1 VNRAELLLSVLADG
15 RPHSRHE
22 VFERVGF
29 MLTNNAASEL
39 RARGYDVEH
48 KVDGGLHTYHLAS
61 LLEGGAPNERASGPE
76 QPAPAVE
83 TSVASPVPQ
92 AGRRPEPASPP
103 SSGDAH
109 HADAASS
116 PEYAA
121 SVVSSPRDAAP
132 DSPTQVPGQ
141 LSILGGVA

>member
-1 VNRAELLLSVLADG
+1 VNRADLLLSVLRDG
-15 RPHSRHE
+15 RPHSRQD
-22 VFERVGF
+22 VFDAVGF

-39 RARGYDVEH
+39 RAQGH
-48 KVDGGLHTYHLAS
+48 NILHSIDGGLHTYQLSS
-61 LLEGGAPNERASGPE
+61 LLEEGDPNEPDGAL
-76 QPAPAVE
+76 AVDDI
-83 TSVASPVPQ
+83 VAMSPVPQ
-92 AGRRPEPASPP
+92 AGRRPEPASPS

-109 HADAASS
+109 PADAASS

>member
-1 VNRAELLLSVLADG
+1 VTGCEKVLARLRQGTASHMELYGLGVIAHSRIAELRSKGHRIECVRKADG
-15 RPHSRHE
+15 
-22 VFERVGF
+22 
-29 MLTNNAASEL
+29 L
-39 RARGYDVEH
+39 
-48 KVDGGLHTYHLAS
+48 YHYS

-141 LSILGGVA
+141 LSLLAAA

>member
-1 VNRAELLLSVLADG
+1 VTGCEKVLARLRQGTASHMELYGLGVIAHSRIAELRSKGHRIECVRKADG
-15 RPHSRHE
+15 
-22 VFERVGF
+22 
-29 MLTNNAASEL
+29 L
-39 RARGYDVEH
+39 
-48 KVDGGLHTYHLAS
+48 YHYS